1 MPTAK
6 VVKFF
11 LLCIGTVAICRSAS
25 SADQTFRIVG
35 VLSQMQGWESQI
47 WSLDFSI
54 LVFSAIIDFVFGLSA
69 LLLVWLQRNVRSLLV
84 RGRGLAL
91 SWAVYVVLLTI
102 WNWAALRLA

>member
-1 MPTAK
+1 VPTRRI
-6 VVKFF
+6 VRFF
-11 LLCIGTVAICRSAS
+11 LVCIGVVAICRAAS
-25 SADQTFRIVG
+25 SADQIFGIVDA
-35 VLSQMQGWESQI
+35 LSQMQGWESQI